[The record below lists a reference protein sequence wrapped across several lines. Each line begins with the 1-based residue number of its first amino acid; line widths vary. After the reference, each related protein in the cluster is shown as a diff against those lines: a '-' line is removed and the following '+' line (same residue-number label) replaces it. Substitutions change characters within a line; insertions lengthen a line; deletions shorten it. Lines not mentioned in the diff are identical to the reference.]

1 MDINSGKQIKMFG
14 VYGLNFNIEEEDIK
28 IELAGKEKEKNYFR
42 KVGNDAIEKKIYAD
56 KGEIIISPVPPVNLP
71 VNVSNHLMIE
81 LDKSIFIEPG
91 VEQKVFIKFPVE
103 IGVFIS
109 DEKDIEPV
117 DIFTK
122 TKLKYTLY
130 GRPEDGSVCRWWKSE
145 VYEKIPS
152 VDKLYEGIIELKIKN
167 SYNEW
172 TEINKIVFNT
182 LSMKIF
188 YKEHA
193 YCSANL
199 EIVKKSIGKTYF
211 NEKVE
216 EMDEAVDLYLAK
228 SRRLGISF
236 VKEIEREFFMERGF
250 K

>member
-14 VYGLNFNIEEEDIK
+14 VYGLNLKIEEGDIK
-28 IELAGKEKEKNYFR
+28 IELAGDGKEKNYFR
-42 KVGNDAIEKKIYAD
+42 KVGNESVEKKIYAD
-56 KGEIIISPVPPVNLP
+56 RGEIIVSPVPPVNLP

-91 VEQKVFIKFPVE
+91 MEQKIFIRFPLE
-103 IGVFIS
+103 IGVFLS
-109 DEKDIEPV
+109 DEKDVEPV

-130 GRPEDGSVCRWWKSE
+130 GRPEDGFVCRWWKSE
-145 VYEKIPS
+145 AYEKIPGI
-152 VDKLYEGIIELKIKN
+152 DKLHEGIMELKIKN
-167 SYNEW
+167 NYNEW
-172 TEINKIVFNT
+172 TEINKIVFKT
-182 LSMKIF
+182 TTMKIF
-188 YKEHA
+188 YKDYA
-193 YCSANL
+193 CCSANL

-211 NEKVE
+211 NEKME
-216 EMDEAVDLYLAK
+216 GMNEAIDLYLAK
-228 SRRLGISF
+228 SRKFGISL